1 VKRHAGSLLTRR
13 LGLVLLALG
22 ASLLVLVL
30 VCEAVG
36 WPFLVGPLERK
47 LASSLDRTVDL
58 SGSPHAVRI
67 RLLGSVR
74 LSASRIEVGAPTW
87 SAAPHTFLANDVVL
101 RLTYAD
107 LWQVYRQGRLHIDD
121 LEAEQFDMIL
131 ERQVDGRAS
140 WEFKPHQPSAS
151 GSVSDL
157 PTFGRLRVAWGR
169 VTLRDAKTPLDITAR
184 YSLSDGS
191 GSSGPTASAEPP
203 VAAASQGSAIHGL
216 QLTAT
221 GYYKTLPL
229 RINAQTDGVL
239 MLEGL
244 GSTSSRQPLRIDATI
259 GTTKMIFAGVVI
271 DPLHLTGLQ
280 GRFEIAGPSLDAA
293 GEPLG
298 VTLPVTPKYNAA
310 GILVED
316 SGVWKAVFDHADVGG
331 SKLKGAFTF
340 DKRGK
345 VGLLAG
351 RLQGSRL
358 ALSDLG
364 PAIGHAQSAAGAAS
378 APDTAKRTGKVIPE
392 HAFDLLSL
400 RVMNANVLIDI
411 DELALGTMVLE
422 SLRPARAHLALNDG
436 VVTLGDIEARTAQ
449 GGLSGGLALDGRQS
463 PAQWTTDLSVRG
475 VQLAQWLHPTRSEG
489 DPPYVSG
496 VLDGHAKVNG
506 SGRSVAEILA
516 SLNGEIR
523 FHVTHATLSHLAL
536 KAAGLDVAGAIK
548 VLFSGDE
555 VLPVHCNVADLRVRK
570 GVIRPQVFVVSLDNA
585 TIWADGEVSLADE
598 QINVRAVSAP
608 KDFSP
613 FTLRTPIT
621 VKGPLS
627 KPTVSLEPSRL
638 VGRAGSAV
646 LLGLLT
652 PLAAVVPFLDPGAR
666 ETAKR
671 EDAACAGLIKR
682 LGSRG

>member
-1 VKRHAGSLLTRR
+1 VNRHPRASLIGRVGFILIG
-13 LGLVLLALG
+13 LGI
-22 ASLLVLVL
+22 SLLVLVL
-30 VCEAVG
+30 ACEALG
-36 WPFLVGPLERK
+36 WPFLVGPLQRR

-74 LSASRIEVGAPTW
+74 LRASHIEVGAPTW
-87 SAAPHTFLANDVVL
+87 SSAPHTFLANDVSL
-101 RLTYAD
+101 RLTYGD
-107 LWQVYRQGRLHIDD
+107 LWQVYRQGRLRIDD

-131 ERQVDGRAS
+131 ERQADGRAS

-191 GSSGPTASAEPP
+191 GPSGSNASAEPP
-203 VAAASQGSAIHGL
+203 VAAASQGGAVHGL

-221 GYYKTLPL
+221 GRYKTLPL

-239 MLEGL
+239 MLEGQ
-244 GSTSSRQPLRIDATI
+244 GGASTRQPLRIDATI
-259 GTTKMIFAGVVI
+259 GPTKMTFAGAVI

-316 SGVWKAVFDHADVGG
+316 RGVWKAVFDHADIGS
-331 SKLKGAFTF
+331 SKLMGAFTF
-340 DKRGK
+340 DKRSK
-345 VGLLAG
+345 VALLAG

-358 ALSDLG
+358 ALADLG
-364 PAIGHAQSAAGAAS
+364 PAIGHAKSAAGAAS
-378 APDTAKRTGKVIPE
+378 APDTAHRPGKVIPDQ
-392 HAFDLLSL
+392 AFDLPSL

-411 DELALGTMVLE
+411 EELDLGTSVLE
-422 SLRPARAHLALNDG
+422 PLRPARAHLTLSDG
-436 VVTLGDIEARTAQ
+436 LLTLDVIEARTAKGEL
-449 GGLSGGLALDGRQS
+449 GGMLALDGRQS
-463 PAQWTTDLSVRG
+463 PARWTTNLRVRG
-475 VQLAQWLHPTRSEG
+475 VQLAQWLHPKRSEG

-496 VLDGHAKVNG
+496 VLEGQAKVDG

-555 VLPVHCNVADLRVRK
+555 VLPVHCNVADLRVSD

-598 QINVRAVSAP
+598 QMNVRAVSAP

-638 VGRAGSAV
+638 VGRAGAAV
-646 LLGLLT
+646 LLGLLN

-671 EDAACAGLIKR
+671 EDAECAALLKR
-682 LGSRG
+682 LGSR